1 MTETKAESKSNE
13 GGVVEAKTVK
23 VKFRTRDYV
32 FLGAAGILLS
42 IVGPYVYYSGIIYMH
57 IHQYR
62 ASEAGSEFT

>member
-1 MTETKAESKSNE
+1 MTKTQAKSASNAGKVLEAE
-13 GGVVEAKTVK
+13 TVK

-32 FLGAAGILLS
+32 FLGVAGILLS
-42 IVGPYVYYSGIIYMH
+42 IIGPYVYYSGVTYMH